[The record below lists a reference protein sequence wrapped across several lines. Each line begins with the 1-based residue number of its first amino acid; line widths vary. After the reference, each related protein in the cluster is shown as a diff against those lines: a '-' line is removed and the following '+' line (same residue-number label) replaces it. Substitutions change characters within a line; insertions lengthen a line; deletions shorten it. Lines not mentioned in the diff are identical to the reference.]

1 MYTTDSEMV
10 KLIEEQIFTKMKGQK
25 LKPNEIILSI
35 WTTYGIMVDE
45 LLVKYVLDW
54 YVRRGRLVKADGAY
68 MERTKYTRASYKDSR
83 DNGDDLSR

>member
-25 LKPNEIILSI
+25 IKPSEIILSI

-54 YVRRGRLVKADGAY
+54 YVRRGRFVKVDGAY

>member
-1 MYTTDSEMV
+1 MV

-25 LKPNEIILSI
+25 LKPSEIILSI

-45 LLVKYVLDW
+45 ILVKYVLDW
-54 YVRRGRLVKADGAY
+54 YVRRGRFVKVDGVY
-68 MERTKYTRASYKDSR
+68 MERTKYARASYKDSR